1 MSAPQSK
8 SQSITEAQPFL
19 RLTGVRKAYPGVV
32 ALAGF
37 DLEVRPG
44 EVIGLVGE
52 NGAGKSTLMKILGGV
67 IAPDSGTIEVDGVPS
82 QSFTVDRARSAPASP
97 SCTRNSTSSTI
108 STSPPM
114 SSSAASRANTAFSTS
129 STPSGSVPPWR
140 HSCAGSAPISA
151 RKTPVRKLSLAQQ
164 QIVEIAKALSC
175 DARLV
180 ILDEPTSSLPLH
192 ETEKLLEVIAGSRP
206 TASRSSSSR
215 TACTRSSAPAT
226 GWSCCAT
233 ASSSASSTAPRSP
246 YQKLVRM
253 MIGRELKVVYTP
265 PSAPRG
271 DVALSARDIRTAAYP
286 QQPVSSICI
295 AAKFSGLPVLSAR
308 AAANL
313 PAPSSA
319 SIPIFGGTVAFDGR
333 QFAIRT
339 SGDAASRGIFL
350 VPEDRKGAGILLDLS
365 IAQNITLPNLRAY
378 SRGGIV
384 SAAAE
389 SKRGERSKADLDIRA
404 PSVKVR
410 TGALSGG
417 NQQKVVLAKWLAMNP
432 QVIIF
437 DEPTRGIDVGAKF
450 EIYRLMRG
458 LADAGVAVL
467 MISSDMEE
475 VIGVSDRIAVMH
487 EGRISGMLTRDQFSE
502 ENVLML
508 AVGRRGQQN
517 GSERVNKKDLGLLV
531 LILVVGLFVYL
542 RNPLFLSAN
551 NLANTANLDRPVRPV
566 LHRPGFCHH
575 HRRHRALRRLD
586 DRAARR
592 AVRRYGRTPGRP
604 LADRRGHRH
613 AARHHAWGSPTA
625 C

>member
-1 MSAPQSK
+1 M
-8 SQSITEAQPFL
+8 
-19 RLTGVRKAYPGVV
+19 RLSDIRKVYPGVV

-37 DLEVRPG
+37 ELQVRPG
-44 EVIGLVGE
+44 EVIGIVGE
-52 NGAGKSTLMKILGGV
+52 NGAGKSTLMKVLGGV
-67 IAPDSGTIEVDGVPS
+67 ITPDGGTIEVDGVAT
-82 QSFTVDRARSAPASP
+82 QSFTVTESIRAGIAFVHQEL
-97 SCTRNSTSSTI
+97 NLFDNLDV
-108 STSPPM
+108 
-114 SSSAASRANTAFSTS
+114 AANVFIGREPRKYGLFNIVDTERQRAA
-129 STPSGSVPPWR
+129 V
-140 HSCAGSAPISA
+140 APILRRLGANFSPQE
-151 RKTPVRKLSLAQQ
+151 PVRNLSLAQQ

-175 DARLV
+175 DARLI

-192 ETEKLLEVIAGSRP
+192 ETEKLLEVIRGLKADGIAVIFISHRLHEIE
-206 TASRSSSSR
+206 R
-215 TACTRSSAPAT
+215 ACDRVVVLRDGKFVGELDRAEVT
-226 GWSCCAT
+226 
-233 ASSSASSTAPRSP
+233 

-271 DVALSARDIRTAAYP
+271 EVALSARDIRTAAYP
-286 QQPVSSICI
+286 QQPVTLDLHRGEILGL
-295 AAKFSGLPVLSAR
+295 AGLVGSGRSELAR
-308 AAANL
+308 AIFGID
-313 PAPSSA
+313 PV
-319 SIPIFGGTVAFDGR
+319 FGGTVAFAGKE
-333 QFAIRT
+333 FPIKT
-339 SGDAASRGIFL
+339 TGDATARGIFL
-350 VPEDRKGAGILLDLS
+350 VPEDRKGAGILLDMS
-365 IAQNITLPNLRAY
+365 IAQNITLPDLWSY

-432 QVIIF
+432 QVIIA

-508 AVGRRGQQN
+508 AVGGE
-517 GSERVNKKDLGLLV
+517 GNKTGV
-531 LILVVGLFVYL
+531 
-542 RNPLFLSAN
+542 SA
-551 NLANTANLDRPVRPV
+551 
-566 LHRPGFCHH
+566 
-575 HRRHRALRRLD
+575 
-586 DRAARR
+586 
-592 AVRRYGRTPGRP
+592 
-604 LADRRGHRH
+604 
-613 AARHHAWGSPTA
+613 
-625 C
+625 